1 MRASVGLVRGEH
13 RYGNVAQALN
23 LVAEQVAFQG
33 RQRVVVKPNFVST
46 RHQPAAT
53 HVDAVRA
60 VLDFVRARYEGP
72 LSIAEGAALGDT
84 WQGFERFGYRELVKR
99 YDVKLVDLNADQ
111 TIPAQVYDRRLKPKT
126 LRLARTL
133 VESDL
138 RISVGPPKTHD
149 VVIVTL
155 SLKNVIMGALVNPVL
170 LTRPGT
176 HRWVAKARRLLRLA
190 WFRQQSRWRLLER
203 LPVLLLDKSDKVSM
217 HQGYPVMNL
226 NLALLGPWVYPHLA
240 VIDGFRAME
249 GAGPTGGEPVDWR
262 VALAGVDALAVD
274 SLTAWLMGFD
284 PAQIGYLSYCRR
296 LGLGV
301 GELERIDVL
310 GDVDPETV
318 RCSFRPHPTF
328 EQQRAWHLK
337 DVERWLRP
345 KGGQT

>member
-1 MRASVGLVRGEH
+1 MRAGVGLVQGESRH
-13 RYGNVAQALN
+13 DNVARVLE
-23 LVAEQVAFQG
+23 LVSEQVEFQG

-84 WQGFERFGYRELVKR
+84 WQGFERFGYRELVEH

-111 TIPAQVYDRRLKPKT
+111 TVPVQVYDHRLKPRT

-149 VVIVTL
+149 AVIVTL
-155 SLKNVIMGALVNPVL
+155 SFKNVIMGALVNPVL
-170 LTRPGT
+170 MTRPGT
-176 HRWVAKARRLLRLA
+176 HRLITKVRRLLRLA
-190 WFRQQSRWRLLER
+190 WFVGQTRVRLLER
-203 LPVLLLDKSDKVSM
+203 LPVLPLDKSDKVSM
-217 HQGYPVMNL
+217 HQGYPAMNL
-226 NLALLGPWVYPHLA
+226 NLALLAPWVYPHLA
-240 VIDGFRAME
+240 VIDGFQAME
-249 GAGPTGGEPVDWR
+249 GAGPVGGEPVDWR

-284 PAQIGYLSYCRR
+284 PAQIGYLNYCRR
-296 LGLGV
+296 LDLGV

-310 GDVDPETV
+310 GDVDAGAT
-318 RCSFRPHPTF
+318 RRQFRPHPTF
-328 EQQRAWHLK
+328 EQQRDWQLEN
-337 DVERWLRP
+337 VERWLRP
-345 KGGQT
+345 KEGRT